1 MLITVHHLEKS
12 RSSRIIWALEEL
24 ELNYDIEYYKRSPT
38 FIAPPE
44 LKKIHP
50 LGKAPILTDRGVAYA
65 ESGAILEYLRLEYA
79 KSQPDDIHQYN
90 FWLHYAEGS
99 LMPLFVFKLV
109 LGLVTPKAPF
119 LIRPIA
125 HKITR
130 GIEQSFIEPRLKDH
144 IEYVE
149 QFLGKHEYMAG
160 EFSFADIQMA
170 FPLKVLSTRTELSIP
185 NILNYLQRL
194 EARPAYQRA
203 QRHDID

>member
-1 MLITVHHLEKS
+1 MIVIHHLEKS

-24 ELNYDIEYYKRSPT
+24 GLDYKIEYYKRSPT
-38 FIAPPE
+38 FVAPPE
-44 LKKIHP
+44 LRKIHP
-50 LGKAPILTDRGVAYA
+50 LGKAPILTDDGVAYA
-65 ESGAILEYLRLEYA
+65 ESGAILEYLRLQYGHT
-79 KSQPDDIHQYN
+79 QPKNIHQYS

-109 LGLVTPKAPF
+109 LGLVTPKVPF
-119 LIRPIA
+119 LIRPVA
-125 HKITR
+125 QKITQ

-149 QFLGKHEYMAG
+149 HFLGEHDYMAD

-170 FPLKVLSTRTELSIP
+170 FPLKVLSTRTQLDIP
-185 NILNYLQRL
+185 NILNYLKRL
-194 EARPAYQRA
+194 EERPAYRRA